1 MKLPDI
7 PFIVADWERAPRTE
21 HPGLRGTSTW
31 RMIESEGLR
40 TRIVEYSAGFEAD
53 HWCPRGH
60 VMCVLEGEVV
70 LKLKDGREHRLT
82 AGQGFLAGDDE
93 ANPHMAVSERGA
105 RVFLVD

>member
-7 PFIVADWERAPRTE
+7 AFTTADWGRAPRTE
-21 HPGLRGTSTW
+21 HPGARGISFW
-31 RMIESEGLR
+31 RTIEAAGLR
-40 TRIVEYSAGFEAD
+40 TRLVEYSAGFESD

-60 VMCVLEGEVV
+60 VMCVLEGDVT
-70 LKLKDGREHRLT
+70 LRLKDGREHRLT

-93 ANPHMAVSERGA
+93 SNPHLAVSERGA